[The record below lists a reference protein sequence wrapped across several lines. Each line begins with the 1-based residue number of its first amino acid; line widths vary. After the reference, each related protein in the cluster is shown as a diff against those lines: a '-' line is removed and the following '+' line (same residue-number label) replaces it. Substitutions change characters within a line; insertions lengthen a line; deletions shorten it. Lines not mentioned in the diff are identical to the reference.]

1 MRTLWKLPEGARND
15 HAKRIH
21 HGQASRP
28 RPGIPAATP
37 RKTNRSRA
45 PIEGDVHEVLAY
57 DRNGRRTVSLE
68 RKTKGGVVIENREQ
82 SAASVARNQRIKGA
96 KA

>member
-1 MRTLWKLPEGARND
+1 M
-15 HAKRIH
+15 
-21 HGQASRP
+21 
-28 RPGIPAATP
+28 
-37 RKTNRSRA
+37 
-45 PIEGDVHEVLAY
+45 HEVLAY

-68 RKTKGGVVIENREQ
+68 RKTKVGVVIENREQ